1 MLGFK
6 KNLKHLEESIQAA
19 LKRSDYEFSY
29 RQNSYVRY
37 PVRTFWFGVL
47 LIVAPAYL
55 VMNAIWKS
63 GQAVGIGLQNFLAV
77 FKILMTYGLVIAM
90 GIYSVVVSRRVTIKL
105 SISHGNEVHEFELSK
120 KQFRKVLRKFPELQ
134 EKN

>member
-1 MLGFK
+1 MEELNSLLQASAI
-6 KNLKHLEESIQAA
+6 KNLKV
-19 LKRSDYEFSY
+19 SY
-29 RQNSYVRY
+29 SELPYVRY